1 MNRYVFYTYNIL
13 KRKISI
19 TSKMFYFMDTP
30 VLMCVTDKRLAIRSL
45 PACSITKFKSLT
57 DGNSNNSNSDISNYQ
72 IQIRSASVDF
82 IHFAFGVE
90 VTDDER
96 DQFESI
102 IRELRSSTVS
112 PLDVFA
118 FRQCPATLKYTT
130 FRIKP
135 KSNVKGI
142 RDQRITIGGST
153 LDCKHWF
160 WVEIH

>member
-1 MNRYVFYTYNIL
+1 
-13 KRKISI
+13 
-19 TSKMFYFMDTP
+19 
-30 VLMCVTDKRLAIRSL
+30 MCVTDERLAIRSL

-142 RDQRITIGGST
+142 RDPRTSR
-153 LDCKHWF
+153 L
-160 WVEIH
+160 